1 VTRDDFDAV
10 RDALQERRDKLW
22 KMTQQNMR
30 SGTFNV
36 MDSLRLEQIEKL
48 DDAIA
53 ALAEPP
59 PAAPS
64 GEGT

>member
-1 VTRDDFDAV
+1 MNEDDFDVV
-10 RDALQERRDKLW
+10 RDALQKRRDKLW

-30 SGTFNV
+30 SGSFNV
-36 MDSLRLEQIEKL
+36 MDQIRLEQIEKL

-59 PAAPS
+59 K
-64 GEGT
+64 